1 MHLCLTGLAVL
12 ALLSGCSAAE
22 PEVPPGTF
30 PPVGIG
36 PFADIAGCLPAAPCP
51 GPSCGENATGK
62 ADGKS
67 ADMTVCATLDL
78 TWTGGT
84 GVAYYGQPD
93 LAIYLARTGG
103 VIRVEAAQDA
113 QYPSYVL
120 IGFIGGTQNNA
131 PPECEAS
138 VVANKAML
146 NFDRCNT
153 LDNVT
158 QIRLTRVDQPGAPV
172 QGPAV
177 DALELLYFK
186 PQGYTP

>member
-1 MHLCLTGLAVL
+1 ML
-12 ALLSGCSAAE
+12 ALLSVLSGCSASE
-22 PEVPPGTF
+22 PEILPGTF
-30 PPVGIG
+30 PPVGTG
-36 PFADIAGCLPAAPCP
+36 PYANIASCAPVAPCP
-51 GPSCGENATGK
+51 GLTCGDNATGQ

-67 ADMTVCATLDL
+67 ADMRACTTLDL

-93 LAIYLARTGG
+93 LTIYLSRTGG
-103 VIRVEAAQDA
+103 VTRVEAAQDA

-146 NFDRCNT
+146 NFDTCNT

-177 DALELLYFK
+177 DAVELRYFK
-186 PQGYTP
+186 PRGYTP